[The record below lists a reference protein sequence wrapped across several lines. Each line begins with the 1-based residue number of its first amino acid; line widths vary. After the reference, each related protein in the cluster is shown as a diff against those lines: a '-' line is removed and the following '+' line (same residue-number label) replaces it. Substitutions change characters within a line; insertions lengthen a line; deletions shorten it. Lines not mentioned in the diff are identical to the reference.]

1 MKDKLLALL
10 IIWSALCVLGKQIHQ
25 RPHQVRAMVQNP
37 LKVLDTEEPPG
48 QTQRSEEKMDDVK
61 IEDALE
67 TGLQWPQN
75 WTNDDLLSVLK
86 EELILE
92 SQSEEAV
99 GSDERDLLFE
109 GSAKQVDVGDMDV
122 YQRRGDSVQQVGV
135 EPLLE
140 TEDEPEMSERVENTS
155 RNLQELEEDRGAT
168 LEENDNNVKEALRS
182 GGEESVKRLDAVE
195 EEKKKN
201 RESEEGNGHQ
211 EQRDNQPTVTLEGAE
226 EVIESDLQEGVG
238 TTHGLAE
245 SNEKPGTSGLPSL
258 RRKWADRKL
267 KSSVYEVQK
276 NRRKLGRKTSL
287 RTPVL
292 IKAADERPSHAEK
305 INSLEANVAPC
316 EHFRCKRGKTCDIT
330 ENGEPRCVCQD
341 VTLCPLAMNA
351 FDQVCGT
358 DNKTYDTSCHLF
370 ATKCQLEGTKK
381 GHRLHLDYIG
391 SCKYIAP
398 CLDDEFVQF
407 PLRMRDWLKNVL
419 LQLYEQTVNGSTIL
433 NEKQRA
439 RVQKIYESQRVLRAG
454 EGDEHPV
461 EVLLKDFEKNY
472 NMYIYPVHWQFAQV
486 DQHPADRS
494 LSRSELAPL
503 RLPLVPMEHCIS
515 RFFTE
520 CDVDKDKLVSF
531 QEWCRCFAI
540 KDDDIDTSLLF

>member
-10 IIWSALCVLGKQIHQ
+10 IIWSALCVL
-25 RPHQVRAMVQNP
+25 
-37 LKVLDTEEPPG
+37 VLDTEEPPG

-276 NRRKLGRKTSL
+276 NRRKLGRK
-287 RTPVL
+287 
-292 IKAADERPSHAEK
+292 
-305 INSLEANVAPC
+305 
-316 EHFRCKRGKTCDIT
+316 
-330 ENGEPRCVCQD
+330 
-341 VTLCPLAMNA
+341 
-351 FDQVCGT
+351 VCGT

-391 SCKYIAP
+391 SYIAP

-540 KDDDIDTSLLF
+540 KDGENTIRHMGGMGLKEVQREWSVKGLMEDEDRGSQQPLSHRAVLLFLITDDIDTSLLF